1 MLNEGLD
8 SLIYRMAA
16 AIICLTCLLY
26 SKTMRKRNRI
36 RSRLF
41 TMLVVI
47 IFIDSLTDVFSYL
60 VIKSPLSDW
69 VKWVFTYMSEMVY
82 YFTHFGMV
90 PVFVFYIIML
100 CKVRYRY
107 NSFQRNL
114 IKIPIFVLELLLLT
128 NPLTNLF
135 FVVSGKFQ
143 YERGIAL
150 YAAYGIAIFYF
161 CVAVYIL
168 IRFWNTIMGTKRVA
182 MVYFLSL
189 VMIGTIVQMIFPSIK
204 CELLCEAIGLS
215 GIMIMVEREDDRTDY
230 PSKAFNRTAFGQDLR
245 TYVKLQ
251 RSFSAFCVIIKNF
264 DMYKKIYGVRIIDKL
279 MESITYFL
287 MDDEE
292 EASVYHTSFEVF
304 FVLYPDKTPE
314 QIKEITEKIEK
325 RFEESWKI
333 ENEDVILDI
342 TLVVAQFP
350 EQFKS
355 VDDIFLLESAPL
367 QCSDKK
373 VFSGSDLDFILR
385 RIEVEKAIG
394 RGISDNSFSVY
405 YQPVYQA
412 DILWIKQA
420 QVSLRLTDR
429 FLGEISSKEFM
440 EVAETSG
447 FIEEL
452 QLRTIESVCR
462 FMSNGIDRSDM
473 QIDFL
478 LIPIMSASLIKKEL
492 FVKIREYVQH
502 FNINPSLLAFVIKE
516 NYYFYARETLE
527 YLSKEIL
534 NMNVRFYVSNYE
546 AGFLGLN
553 TLTGFDFEGVI
564 LDIHSI
570 FEKENS
576 ENADIVLANRTNMIR
591 QLGKKIIISGID
603 NKEYYD
609 KIKNVEADYVWGE
622 FFSCSVSKN
631 ELQNKFWHGEHL
643 VVNDDKV
650 IRLNEE
656 ESI

>member
-16 AIICLTCLLY
+16 AIICLTCLFY

-36 RSRLF
+36 RNRLF

-47 IFIDSLTDVFSYL
+47 IFIDSLTDVFSYI

-69 VKWVFTYMSEMVY
+69 AKWVFTYMSEMVY
-82 YFTHFGMV
+82 YFTHVGMV

-114 IKIPIFVLELLLLT
+114 IKIPVFVLELLLLT

-143 YERGIAL
+143 YERGIAI

-161 CVAVYIL
+161 CLAVYIL
-168 IRFWNTIMGTKRVA
+168 IRFWNAIMGTKRVA

-189 VMIGTIVQMIFPSIK
+189 VMIGTIIQMIFPSIK
-204 CELLCEAIGLS
+204 CELLCEAIGIS
-215 GIMIMVEREDDRTDY
+215 GIMIMVEKDDDRTDY
-230 PSKAFNRTAFGQDLR
+230 ASKAFNRTAFGQDLR

-251 RSFSAFCVIIKNF
+251 RSFFAFCVIIKNF
-264 DMYKKIYGVRIIDKL
+264 DMYRKIYGVRIIDKL

-287 MDDEE
+287 MVDEE

-325 RFEESWKI
+325 RFGKSWKI

-420 QVSLRLTDR
+420 QVSLRLTDK

-553 TLTGFDFEGVI
+553 ALTGFDFEGVI

-622 FFSCSVSKN
+622 FFSRPVSKN

-643 VVNDDKV
+643 VINDDKV

>member
-8 SLIYRMAA
+8 SLIYRVAA

-36 RSRLF
+36 RNRLF

-47 IFIDSLTDVFSYL
+47 IFIDSLTDVFSYI

-69 VKWVFTYMSEMVY
+69 VKWVLTYMSEMVY
-82 YFTHFGMV
+82 YFTHVGMV

-107 NSFQRNL
+107 NLFQRNL
-114 IKIPIFVLELLLLT
+114 IKIPVFALELLLLT

-143 YERGIAL
+143 YERGIAI

-168 IRFWNTIMGTKRVA
+168 IRFWNAILGTKRVA

-204 CELLCEAIGLS
+204 CELLCEAIGIS
-215 GIMIMVEREDDRTDY
+215 GIMIMVEKDDDRTDY
-230 PSKAFNRTAFGQDLR
+230 ASKAFNRTAFGQDLR

-251 RSFSAFCVIIKNF
+251 RSFFAFCVIIKNF
-264 DMYKKIYGVRIIDKL
+264 DMYRKIYGVRIIDKL

-287 MDDEE
+287 MVDEE

-325 RFEESWKI
+325 RFGESWKI

-394 RGISDNSFSVY
+394 RGISDHSFSVY

-420 QVSLRLTDR
+420 QVSLRLTDK

-452 QLRTIESVCR
+452 QLRTIESACR

-516 NYYFYARETLE
+516 NYYFYAREALE

-622 FFSCSVSKN
+622 FFSRPVSKN

-643 VVNDDKV
+643 VINDDKV

>member
-1 MLNEGLD
+1 M
-8 SLIYRMAA
+8 
-16 AIICLTCLLY
+16 
-26 SKTMRKRNRI
+26 TM
-36 RSRLF
+36 
-41 TMLVVI
+41 T
-47 IFIDSLTDVFSYL
+47 
-60 VIKSPLSDW
+60 
-69 VKWVFTYMSEMVY
+69 
-82 YFTHFGMV
+82 
-90 PVFVFYIIML
+90 FV
-100 CKVRYRY
+100 RR
-107 NSFQRNL
+107 
-114 IKIPIFVLELLLLT
+114 
-128 NPLTNLF
+128 
-135 FVVSGKFQ
+135 
-143 YERGIAL
+143 
-150 YAAYGIAIFYF
+150 
-161 CVAVYIL
+161 
-168 IRFWNTIMGTKRVA
+168 
-182 MVYFLSL
+182 SL
-189 VMIGTIVQMIFPSIK
+189 VMIGTIIQMIFPSIK
-204 CELLCEAIGLS
+204 CELLCEAIGIS
-215 GIMIMVEREDDRTDY
+215 GIMIMVEKDDDRTDY
-230 PSKAFNRTAFGQDLR
+230 ASKAFNRTAFGQDLR

-251 RSFSAFCVIIKNF
+251 RSFFAFCVIIKNF
-264 DMYKKIYGVRIIDKL
+264 DMYRKIYGVRIIDKL

-287 MDDEE
+287 MVDEE

-314 QIKEITEKIEK
+314 QIKKITEKIEK
-325 RFEESWKI
+325 RFGESWKI

-420 QVSLRLTDR
+420 QVSLRLTDK

-553 TLTGFDFEGVI
+553 ALTGFDFEGVI

-622 FFSCSVSKN
+622 FFSRPVSKN

-643 VVNDDKV
+643 VIDDDKV

>member
-16 AIICLTCLLY
+16 AIICLTCLFY

-47 IFIDSLTDVFSYL
+47 IFIDSLTDVFSYI

-69 VKWVFTYMSEMVY
+69 VKWVLTYMSEMVY
-82 YFTHFGMV
+82 YFTHVGMV

-114 IKIPIFVLELLLLT
+114 IKIPVFALELLLLT

-143 YERGIAL
+143 YERGIAI

-161 CVAVYIL
+161 CLAVYIL
-168 IRFWNTIMGTKRVA
+168 IRFWNAIMGTKRVA

-189 VMIGTIVQMIFPSIK
+189 VMIGTIIQMIFPSIK
-204 CELLCEAIGLS
+204 CELLCEAIGIS
-215 GIMIMVEREDDRTDY
+215 GIMIMVEKDDDRTDY
-230 PSKAFNRTAFGQDLR
+230 ASKAFNRTAFGQDLH

-251 RSFSAFCVIIKNF
+251 RSFFAFCVIIKNF
-264 DMYKKIYGVRIIDKL
+264 DMYRKIYGVRIIDKL

-287 MDDEE
+287 MVDEE

-325 RFEESWKI
+325 RFGKSWKI

-420 QVSLRLTDR
+420 QVSLRLTDK

-553 TLTGFDFEGVI
+553 ALTGFDFEGVI

-622 FFSCSVSKN
+622 FFSRPVSKN

-643 VVNDDKV
+643 VIDDDKV

>member
-16 AIICLTCLLY
+16 AIICLTCLFY

-36 RSRLF
+36 RNRLF

-47 IFIDSLTDVFSYL
+47 IFIDSLTDVFSYI

-69 VKWVFTYMSEMVY
+69 VKWVLTYMSEMVY
-82 YFTHFGMV
+82 YFTHVGMV

-114 IKIPIFVLELLLLT
+114 IKIPVFALELLLLT

-143 YERGIAL
+143 YERGIAI

-168 IRFWNTIMGTKRVA
+168 IRFWNAILGTKRVA

-204 CELLCEAIGLS
+204 CELLCEAIGIS
-215 GIMIMVEREDDRTDY
+215 GIMIMVEKDDDRTDY
-230 PSKAFNRTAFGQDLR
+230 ASKAFNRTAFGQDLR

-251 RSFSAFCVIIKNF
+251 RSFFAFCVIIKNF
-264 DMYKKIYGVRIIDKL
+264 DMYRKIYGVRIIDKL

-287 MDDEE
+287 MVDEE

-325 RFEESWKI
+325 RFGESWKI

-420 QVSLRLTDR
+420 QVSLRLTDK

-553 TLTGFDFEGVI
+553 ALTGFDFEGVI

-622 FFSCSVSKN
+622 FFSRPVSKN

-643 VVNDDKV
+643 VINDDKV

>member
-16 AIICLTCLLY
+16 AIICLTCLFY

-47 IFIDSLTDVFSYL
+47 IFIDSLTDVFSYI

-69 VKWVFTYMSEMVY
+69 VKWVLTYMSEMVY
-82 YFTHFGMV
+82 YFTHVGMV

-114 IKIPIFVLELLLLT
+114 IKIPVFALELLLLT

-143 YERGIAL
+143 YERGIAI
-150 YAAYGIAIFYF
+150 YAAYGISIFYF
-161 CVAVYIL
+161 CLAVYIL
-168 IRFWNTIMGTKRVA
+168 IRFWNAIMGTKRVA

-189 VMIGTIVQMIFPSIK
+189 VMIGTIIQMIFPSIK
-204 CELLCEAIGLS
+204 CELLCEAIGIS
-215 GIMIMVEREDDRTDY
+215 GIMIMVEKDDDRTDY
-230 PSKAFNRTAFGQDLR
+230 ASKAFNRTAFGQDLR

-251 RSFSAFCVIIKNF
+251 RSFFAFCVIIKNF
-264 DMYKKIYGVRIIDKL
+264 DMYRKIYGVRIIDKL

-287 MDDEE
+287 MVDEE

-314 QIKEITEKIEK
+314 QIKKITEKIEK
-325 RFEESWKI
+325 RFGESWKI

-420 QVSLRLTDR
+420 QVSLRLTDK

-553 TLTGFDFEGVI
+553 ALTGFDFEGVI

-622 FFSCSVSKN
+622 FFSRPVSKN
-631 ELQNKFWHGEHL
+631 ELQNKFWHGERL
-643 VVNDDKV
+643 VIDDDKV

>member
-1 MLNEGLD
+1 
-8 SLIYRMAA
+8 
-16 AIICLTCLLY
+16 
-26 SKTMRKRNRI
+26 
-36 RSRLF
+36 
-41 TMLVVI
+41 
-47 IFIDSLTDVFSYL
+47 
-60 VIKSPLSDW
+60 
-69 VKWVFTYMSEMVY
+69 MSEMVY
-82 YFTHFGMV
+82 YFTHVGMV

-114 IKIPIFVLELLLLT
+114 IKIPVFALELLLLT

-143 YERGIAL
+143 YERGIAI
-150 YAAYGIAIFYF
+150 YAAYGISIFYF
-161 CVAVYIL
+161 CLAVYIL
-168 IRFWNTIMGTKRVA
+168 IRFWNAIMGTKRVA

-189 VMIGTIVQMIFPSIK
+189 VMIGTIIQMIFPSIK
-204 CELLCEAIGLS
+204 CELLCEAIGIS
-215 GIMIMVEREDDRTDY
+215 GIMIMVEKDDDRTDY
-230 PSKAFNRTAFGQDLR
+230 ASKAFNRTAFGQDLR

-251 RSFSAFCVIIKNF
+251 RSFFAFCVIIKNF
-264 DMYKKIYGVRIIDKL
+264 DMYRKIYGVRIIDKL

-287 MDDEE
+287 MVDEE

-314 QIKEITEKIEK
+314 QIKKITEKIEK
-325 RFEESWKI
+325 RFGESWKI

-420 QVSLRLTDR
+420 QVSLRLTDK

-553 TLTGFDFEGVI
+553 ALTGFDFEGVI

-622 FFSCSVSKN
+622 FFSRPVSKN

-643 VVNDDKV
+643 VIDDDKV

>member
-16 AIICLTCLLY
+16 AIICLTCLFY

-47 IFIDSLTDVFSYL
+47 IFIDSLTDVFSYI
-60 VIKSPLSDW
+60 VIKLPLSDW

-82 YFTHFGMV
+82 YFTHVGMV

-114 IKIPIFVLELLLLT
+114 IKIPVFALELLLLT

-143 YERGIAL
+143 YERGIAI
-150 YAAYGIAIFYF
+150 YAAYGISIFYF
-161 CVAVYIL
+161 CLAVYIL
-168 IRFWNTIMGTKRVA
+168 IRFWNAIMGTKRVA

-215 GIMIMVEREDDRTDY
+215 GIMIMVEKDDDRTDY
-230 PSKAFNRTAFGQDLR
+230 ASKAFNRTAFVQDLR

-279 MESITYFL
+279 MESVTHFL

-314 QIKEITEKIEK
+314 QIKKITEKIEK
-325 RFEESWKI
+325 RFEESWII
-333 ENEDVILDI
+333 ENEDVVLDI

-394 RGISDNSFSVY
+394 RGISDHSFSVY
-405 YQPVYQA
+405 YQPVYRA

-429 FLGEISSKEFM
+429 VLGEISSKEFM

-622 FFSCSVSKN
+622 FFSHPVSKN

>member
-16 AIICLTCLLY
+16 AIICLTCLFY

-47 IFIDSLTDVFSYL
+47 IFIDSLTDVFSYI
-60 VIKSPLSDW
+60 VIKLPLSDW

-82 YFTHFGMV
+82 YFTHVGMV

-114 IKIPIFVLELLLLT
+114 IKIPVFALELLLLT

-143 YERGIAL
+143 YERGIAI
-150 YAAYGIAIFYF
+150 YAAYGISIFYF
-161 CVAVYIL
+161 CLAVYIL
-168 IRFWNTIMGTKRVA
+168 IRFWNAIMGTKRVA

-215 GIMIMVEREDDRTDY
+215 GIMIMVEKEDDRTDY
-230 PSKAFNRTAFGQDLR
+230 ASKAFNRTAFGQDLR

-394 RGISDNSFSVY
+394 RGISDHSFSVY
-405 YQPVYQA
+405 YQPVYRA

-429 FLGEISSKEFM
+429 LLGEISSKEFM

-534 NMNVRFYVSNYE
+534 NLNVRFYVSNYE

-564 LDIHSI
+564 LDIHSF

-622 FFSCSVSKN
+622 FFSRPVSKN

-643 VVNDDKV
+643 VIDDDKV

>member
-16 AIICLTCLLY
+16 AIICLTCLFY

-47 IFIDSLTDVFSYL
+47 IFIDSLTDVFSYI

-82 YFTHFGMV
+82 YFTHVGMV

-114 IKIPIFVLELLLLT
+114 IKIPVFALELLLLT

-143 YERGIAL
+143 YERGIAI

-168 IRFWNTIMGTKRVA
+168 IRFWNAIIGTKRVA

-189 VMIGTIVQMIFPSIK
+189 VMIGTIIQMIFPSIK
-204 CELLCEAIGLS
+204 CELLCEAIGIS
-215 GIMIMVEREDDRTDY
+215 GIMIMVEKDDDRTDY
-230 PSKAFNRTAFGQDLR
+230 ASKAFNRTAFGQDLR

-251 RSFSAFCVIIKNF
+251 RSFYAFCVIIKNF

-287 MDDEE
+287 MVDEE

-325 RFEESWKI
+325 RFGKSWKI

-420 QVSLRLTDR
+420 QVSLRLTDK

-622 FFSCSVSKN
+622 FFSRPVSKN

-643 VVNDDKV
+643 VINDDKV